1 MREANVLSL
10 PVYAREYL
18 IDALAGTPVILDSL
32 LQRVPDETMDARP
45 DPDRFTLRE
54 VAAHLAD
61 WEPIWHERITRMR
74 KEDMPFLHNV
84 DESELALENR
94 YSESDIDESLKRFR
108 TGRSRLIDLLRQ
120 IGDQEWDRRG
130 NRERAGIMT
139 IYQLA
144 VLVLCHDGYHLKQ
157 VASAA

>member
-1 MREANVLSL
+1 MSL
-10 PVYAREYL
+10 PVYARDYL
-18 IDALAGTPVILDSL
+18 IDALAGTPLILEKL
-32 LQRVPDETMDARP
+32 LSGVPDETIDARP
-45 DPDRFTLRE
+45 DADRFTLRE

-74 KEDMPFLHNV
+74 TEDMPFLHNV
-84 DESELALENR
+84 DESELALRNR
-94 YSESDIDESLKRFR
+94 YSESDIEESLQRFR
-108 TGRSRLIDLLRQ
+108 TGRSQLVELLRQ
-120 IGDQEWDRRG
+120 IGDQEWDRKG

-144 VLVLCHDGYHLKQ
+144 VLVLSHDGYHLKQ